1 MERVIIV
8 GKLCVSNNL
17 ANFLKQEGVLQEF
30 VEESRR
36 LNDWED
42 ADEDEDSIDLISEGF
57 GWEDSNKGHEFWSK
71 LESKYFLHN
80 LF

>member
-36 LNDWED
+36 LNDWEG
-42 ADEDEDSIDLISEGF
+42 EKDSAIDLINEGF
-57 GWEDSNKGHEFWSK
+57 FWVESNKGHEFWSK